1 MTFGSSEG
9 CTQFSTFTKTVL
21 SDRDGFFGGRAFD
34 VVRVSRCVLSEADV
48 GSMLEGVDDS
58 RAGWYMGKWDAA
70 RPVWID
76 ARKKRA
82 DEATSR
88 EKGARKRVREG
99 D

>member
-1 MTFGSSEG
+1 M
-9 CTQFSTFTKTVL
+9 L

>member
-1 MTFGSSEG
+1 
-9 CTQFSTFTKTVL
+9 
-21 SDRDGFFGGRAFD
+21 
-34 VVRVSRCVLSEADV
+34 
-48 GSMLEGVDDS
+48 MLEGVDDS